1 MAETIEMTETKQ
13 YKLREVRIRLEKGR
27 SLFSDQPMSNPE
39 AALDV
44 MRRELSGYDREV
56 LCVVNLNSRLQ
67 PINFHVVS
75 VGDLSQSIAFIPNI
89 MKSGILSNAQSFMM
103 LHNHPSGD
111 VTPSQED
118 TLLTRRVLE
127 AGKILGIGCVDHI
140 IVGGGN
146 GLYFSMREQGTLDFT
161 DQTISMA
168 AEDILRVGEKTE
180 IRSGGREHMAERDQR
195 EQMEQAAAGEPVQS
209 GQNAS
214 GERARA
220 GSGER
225 SRQESERP
233 AYPSRRE
240 QLKEITDRL
249 EAGVRE
255 YMTNDVQFRK
265 VLEAMSKFHHYSAN
279 NVLLI
284 AMQMPEATRVAS
296 YTTWKTK
303 FNRQVMRGQKGLS
316 IIAPA
321 PVKERREREV
331 IDSRTGSPVLGTDG
345 KPKTEEV
352 EVTIPR
358 FKVEKVFDL
367 SQTTGDPLP
376 ELDVAELTGDA
387 EHYQMFMDALT
398 AISPVPIRFADID
411 TGAKG
416 YYHTVDKEIVIQKGM
431 SESQTLKTL
440 VHEVSHAR
448 LHDRDAMKAE
458 GVAKSAQQKELEA
471 ESIAYTVMFHYHM
484 DTSGYSI
491 PYLASWSGSQDT
503 KQLKACMDT
512 IRRTAGEIIE
522 EMDSFMAERMKELA
536 AEKSAEQDTDLYTI
550 YQIREGSPA
559 GVFEFMGMDY
569 IRQKGMEIRPE
580 DYQEVYVGALV
591 PGTTLEDLYIQFNGP
606 KMPEDF
612 TGHSL
617 SVSDIVVVHKDGEDH
632 AYYVDRF
639 GYEEVPEFLATAQAQ
654 EKTVQDKATQDQ
666 AAQDKSAETGSKQA
680 DAEKTETAKIGT
692 VIPEKVEA
700 APQKTEGVAKPS
712 LSKDV
717 SQPARRKESV
727 LGRLGEKQRQIKA
740 AERAKPEMPERQKAQ
755 VVKRGKGEQAL

>member
-1 MAETIEMTETKQ
+1 MAETMEMTETRQ
-13 YKLREVRIRLEKGR
+13 YKLREVRIRLEEGR
-27 SLFSDQPMSNPE
+27 SLLSAVPMSDLE
-39 AALDV
+39 AAMEV

-67 PINFHVVS
+67 SINFHVVS
-75 VGDLSQSIAFIPNI
+75 VGDLSQSIASIPNI
-89 MKSGILSNAQSFMM
+89 LKTGILSNAQSFML

-111 VTPSQED
+111 VTPSQVD
-118 TLLTRRVLE
+118 IQMTKRVLE

-146 GLYFSMREQGTLDFT
+146 ETYFSMREQGTLDFS

-168 AEDILRVGEKTE
+168 AEDILRVGEK
-180 IRSGGREHMAERDQR
+180 INSISGGSEHMAERGQR
-195 EQMEQAAAGEPVQS
+195 EQMDQTTANEHMQS
-209 GQNAS
+209 DQS
-214 GERARA
+214 ISSEITRP
-220 GSGER
+220 GSGEKAR
-225 SRQESERP
+225 PEGERP

-249 EAGVRE
+249 EAGVKE
-255 YMTNDVQFRK
+255 YMTNDVQFKK

-284 AMQMPEATRVAS
+284 AMQMPDATRVAS

-331 IDSRTGSPVLGTDG
+331 VDSRTGSPVLGADG

-367 SQTTGDPLP
+367 SQTTGEPLP
-376 ELDVAELTGDA
+376 ELDVPELTGDA
-387 EHYQMFMDALT
+387 KHFRMFLDALT
-398 AISPVPIRFADID
+398 EVSPVPIRFEDID
-411 TGAKG
+411 SGAKG

-522 EMDSFMAERMKELA
+522 EMDSFMAERMKERS
-536 AEKSAEQDTDLYTI
+536 AEHSAEQDPDRFTI
-550 YQIREGSPA
+550 YQIRPDSPA
-559 GVFEFMGMDY
+559 EIYEFMEMDL
-569 IRQKGMEIRPE
+569 IRQKGYEIRPE
-580 DYQEVYVGALV
+580 AFQEVYTGSLI
-591 PGTTLEDLYIQFNGP
+591 PGTTLEDLYVQFNGP
-606 KMPEDF
+606 KVPENF

-617 SVSDIVVVHKDGEDH
+617 SVSDIVVIHKDGEDH

-639 GYEEVPEFLATAQAQ
+639 GYEEVSEFLTPIQTQ
-654 EKTVQDKATQDQ
+654 EKTVQVEA
-666 AAQDKSAETGSKQA
+666 AETGSKQA
-680 DAEKTETAKIGT
+680 EAEKTEAARTET
-692 VIPEKVEA
+692 DIPEKADA
-700 APQKTEGVAKPS
+700 APQKTEEAAQTAP
-712 LSKDV
+712 SKDV
-717 SQPARRKESV
+717 NRSGRRKESA

-740 AERAKPEMPERQKAQ
+740 SEKEKPEKSQKQKAKTA
-755 VVKRGKGEQAL
+755 KRGKGEQAL

>member
-249 EAGVRE
+249 EAGVKE

-303 FNRQVMRGQKGLS
+303 FNRHVMRGQKGLS

-680 DAEKTETAKIGT
+680 DAEKTESANIGT

>member
-249 EAGVRE
+249 EAGVKE

>member
-249 EAGVRE
+249 EAGVKE

-666 AAQDKSAETGSKQA
+666 AAQDKSAETGSKQ
-680 DAEKTETAKIGT
+680 
-692 VIPEKVEA
+692 
-700 APQKTEGVAKPS
+700 
-712 LSKDV
+712 DV

>member
-249 EAGVRE
+249 EAGVKE

-712 LSKDV
+712 SKDV

>member
-1 MAETIEMTETKQ
+1 
-13 YKLREVRIRLEKGR
+13 
-27 SLFSDQPMSNPE
+27 
-39 AALDV
+39 
-44 MRRELSGYDREV
+44 
-56 LCVVNLNSRLQ
+56 
-67 PINFHVVS
+67 
-75 VGDLSQSIAFIPNI
+75 
-89 MKSGILSNAQSFMM
+89 
-103 LHNHPSGD
+103 
-111 VTPSQED
+111 
-118 TLLTRRVLE
+118 
-127 AGKILGIGCVDHI
+127 
-140 IVGGGN
+140 
-146 GLYFSMREQGTLDFT
+146 
-161 DQTISMA
+161 
-168 AEDILRVGEKTE
+168 
-180 IRSGGREHMAERDQR
+180 MAERDQR
-195 EQMEQAAAGEPVQS
+195 EQMDQTTANEHMQS
-209 GQNAS
+209 DQS
-214 GERARA
+214 ISSEITRP
-220 GSGER
+220 GSGEKAR
-225 SRQESERP
+225 PEGERP

-249 EAGVRE
+249 EAGVKE
-255 YMTNDVQFRK
+255 YMTNDVQFKK

-284 AMQMPEATRVAS
+284 AMQMPDATRVAS

-331 IDSRTGSPVLGTDG
+331 VDSRTGSPVLGADG

-367 SQTTGDPLP
+367 SQTTGEPLP
-376 ELDVAELTGDA
+376 ELDVPELTGDA
-387 EHYQMFMDALT
+387 KHFRMFLDALT
-398 AISPVPIRFADID
+398 EVSPVPIRFEDID
-411 TGAKG
+411 SGAKG

-522 EMDSFMAERMKELA
+522 EMDSFMAERMKERS
-536 AEKSAEQDTDLYTI
+536 AEHSAEQDPDRFTI
-550 YQIREGSPA
+550 YQIRPDSPA
-559 GVFEFMGMDY
+559 EIYEFMEMDL
-569 IRQKGMEIRPE
+569 IRQKGYEIRPE
-580 DYQEVYVGALV
+580 DFQEVYTGSLI
-591 PGTTLEDLYIQFNGP
+591 PGTTLEDLYVQFNGP
-606 KMPEDF
+606 KVPEDF

-617 SVSDIVVVHKDGEDH
+617 SVSDIVVIHKDGEDH

-639 GYEEVPEFLATAQAQ
+639 GYEEVSEFLTPIQTQ
-654 EKTVQDKATQDQ
+654 EKTVQVEA
-666 AAQDKSAETGSKQA
+666 AETGSKQA
-680 DAEKTETAKIGT
+680 EAEKTEAARTET
-692 VIPEKVEA
+692 DIPEKADA
-700 APQKTEGVAKPS
+700 APQKTEEAAQTAP
-712 LSKDV
+712 SKDV
-717 SQPARRKESV
+717 NRSGRRKESA

-740 AERAKPEMPERQKAQ
+740 SEKEKPEKSQKQKAKTA
-755 VVKRGKGEQAL
+755 KRGKGEQAL

>member
-1 MAETIEMTETKQ
+1 MAETMETTETRQ
-13 YKLREVRIRLEKGR
+13 YKLREVRIRLEEGR
-27 SLFSDQPMSNPE
+27 SLLSAVPMSDPE
-39 AALDV
+39 AAMDV

-89 MKSGILSNAQSFMM
+89 LKSGILSNAQSFML

-111 VTPSQED
+111 ATPSQVD
-118 TLLTRRVLE
+118 IQMTKRVLD

-146 GLYFSMREQGTLDFT
+146 ETYFSMREQGTLDFA

-168 AEDILRVGEKTE
+168 AEDILRVGEETNNLP
-180 IRSGGREHMAERDQR
+180 GGSKHMAERDQR
-195 EQMEQAAAGEPVQS
+195 EQMEHTAAGENAQS
-209 GQNAS
+209 GRSAS
-214 GERARA
+214 DERNQQSSGGRARSE
-220 GSGER
+220 G
-225 SRQESERP
+225 ERP

-249 EAGVRE
+249 EAGVKE
-255 YMTNDVQFRK
+255 YMTNDVQFKK

-331 IDSRTGSPVLGTDG
+331 VDSRTGSPVLGADG
-345 KPKTEEV
+345 KRKTEEV

-367 SQTTGDPLP
+367 SQTTGEPLP
-376 ELDVAELTGDA
+376 ELDVPELTGDA
-387 EHYQMFMDALT
+387 KHFRMFQDALT
-398 AISPVPIRFADID
+398 EVSPVPIRFADID
-411 TGAKG
+411 SGAKG

-522 EMDSFMAERMKELA
+522 EMESFMAERLKERS
-536 AEKSAEQDTDLYTI
+536 AEHSAEQDADRFAI
-550 YQIREGSPA
+550 YQIRPDSPA
-559 GVFEFMGMDY
+559 EIYEFMEMDL
-569 IRQKGMEIRPE
+569 IRQKGYEIRPE
-580 DYQEVYVGALV
+580 DFQEVYAGSLI
-591 PGTTLEDLYIQFNGP
+591 PGTTLEDLYVQFNGP
-606 KMPEDF
+606 KVPENF

-617 SVSDIVVVHKDGEDH
+617 SVSDIVVIHKDGEDH

-639 GYEEVPEFLATAQAQ
+639 GYEEVSEFLTPIQTQ
-654 EKTVQDKATQDQ
+654 EKTVQVEA
-666 AAQDKSAETGSKQA
+666 AETGSKQA
-680 DAEKTETAKIGT
+680 EAEKTEAARTET
-692 VIPEKVEA
+692 DIPEKADA
-700 APQKTEGVAKPS
+700 APQKTEEAAQTAP
-712 LSKDV
+712 SKDV
-717 SQPARRKESV
+717 NRSGRRKESA
-727 LGRLGEKQRQIKA
+727 LGRLGEKQIQIKA
-740 AERAKPEMPERQKAQ
+740 SEKEKPEKSQKQKAKTA
-755 VVKRGKGEQAL
+755 KRGKGEQTL